1 MRHIGAMKAV
11 LEHVAGWV
19 HPSVADDALAS
30 ARHRAFLLS
39 HILGGVAPFAAL
51 PGLLASGHAASP
63 LELAAFCWLL
73 APILIAL
80 NLSRSGDLVRAH
92 TLSALSIVVLV
103 VAVSL
108 STGGLASI
116 ALPWLVLA
124 PLEAGLSGSRRAVG
138 VAIVAAA
145 GAVALL
151 LGLNVAGLTPTAEP
165 VGPVL
170 TALGVFGASVCALA
184 LALRAAESVGEG
196 DALSRAGRARFEL
209 FAGAVSDLVTRH
221 APDGTVTFA
230 SPAAAGLLGVA
241 PRELVGRGL
250 FDRIHIGDRPAF
262 LHALAAATR
271 GAETTI
277 EIRARRAASGEGAR
291 SPEPFVWLEMR
302 ARPAPADLGDA
313 PVLAA
318 FRDVSDRKA
327 HEEALLAARQDADR
341 ASLAKTRFLATMS
354 HELRT
359 PLNAII
365 GFSEILTDER
375 LCRLE
380 PARRSDYAALIHQS
394 GLHLLDVVNGI
405 LDMSKIETGCF
416 AVFPEPCEVGPV
428 VEHCLGMVA
437 LKAEA
442 AGVRLAAEVAPGLP
456 PVVADPRAL
465 TQMALNLLSNAI
477 KFTPRGGAV
486 TLEAQ
491 ASGRVFTLAVRD
503 TGCGIAPEHI
513 NRLGE
518 AFFQASGAL
527 DRPHEGSGL
536 GLSVVRGLVELHGGR
551 LAIESVV
558 DRGTKVSVHLPL
570 GAASA
575 PRGGRATLDAQ
586 EMRQSA

>member
-1 MRHIGAMKAV
+1 MKAV

-39 HILGGVAPFAAL
+39 HVLGGVAPFALL
-51 PGLLASGHAASP
+51 PVLLASGHAASP
-63 LELAAFCWLL
+63 LELAAFGWLL

-80 NLSRSGDLVRAH
+80 DLRRSGDLARAH
-92 TLSALSIVVLV
+92 TLSALAIVALVLTI
-103 VAVSL
+103 AL
-108 STGGLASI
+108 ATGGAASP
-116 ALPWLVLA
+116 ALPWLALA

-138 VAIVAAA
+138 GVAAA
-145 GAVALL
+145 VAGALALL
-151 LGLNVAGLTPTAEP
+151 FGLDAAGLTPAAVP

-170 TALGVFGASVCALA
+170 TAIGLFGASLYAVT
-184 LALRAAESVGEG
+184 LALRAADSVGEG
-196 DALSRAGRARFEL
+196 AALSRVGRSRFDL
-209 FAGAVSDLVTRH
+209 FAAAVSDLVTRH
-221 APDGTVTFA
+221 APDGAVSFA
-230 SPAAAGLLGVA
+230 SPAATGLLGAA
-241 PRELVGRGL
+241 PRDLLGRGL

-262 LHALAAATR
+262 LHALAAAAR
-271 GAETTI
+271 GVESTL
-277 EIRARRAASGEGAR
+277 EIRARRSDPADASQRA
-291 SPEPFVWLEMR
+291 EPFVWLEMR
-302 ARPAPADLGDA
+302 ARPAPAGDLEA
-313 PVLAA
+313 HVIAA

-327 HEEALLAARQDADR
+327 HEEALLAARDDADR
-341 ASLAKTRFLATMS
+341 ASLDKTRFLATMS

-365 GFSEILTDER
+365 GFSEILSNER

-380 PARRSDYAALIHQS
+380 PERRADYAALIHQS

-416 AVFPEPCEVGPV
+416 AVCPEPCEVGPII
-428 VEHCLGMVA
+428 EQCLGMMA

-442 AGVRLAAEVAPGLP
+442 AGVRLSAEVAPGSP

-465 TQMALNLLSNAI
+465 TQMGLNLLSNAI

-486 TLEAQ
+486 TVEAH
-491 ASGRVFTLAVRD
+491 AGARVFTLAVRD

-513 NRLGE
+513 DRLGE
-518 AFFQASGAL
+518 AFFQASGAM

-551 LAIESVV
+551 MAIESVV
-558 DRGTKVSVHLPL
+558 DRGTRVSIHLPL
-570 GAASA
+570 GSA
-575 PRGGRATLDAQ
+575 PAALRGGSTLDAQ